1 MGRVVAFIPGDKYPS
16 VSITGASCS
25 LMCTYCE
32 TRYLHSMMATP
43 TPEIL
48 YRFALKHASR
58 GGLGMLVSGGFTRE
72 GRLPIEPFLPILKKV
87 KEETGL
93 ILSVHPGLPTR
104 DMPAALREAGVDIV
118 DYEIP
123 TSDTF
128 IENVKRLTGRSV
140 EDYLE
145 GFDRFLTEG
154 PRFIVPHITVGL
166 PGATLDDE
174 LVVAREVVRRK
185 PYLVVV
191 LVFIPTRGTGV
202 SGIQAPGLERVLMFL
217 RSLRAMYRGLIALG
231 CMRPASMKE
240 ALDDAVVREG
250 LVDRIVNPRRSLI
263 KRYGLPV
270 VEACCSVPH
279 ELLGGKPALTPTR

>member
-1 MGRVVAFIPGDKYPS
+1 MRKPVAFVPGEKYPS
-16 VSITGASCS
+16 ISITGTACS

-32 TRYLHSMMATP
+32 SRYLHSMTAAP
-43 TPEIL
+43 SPDAL
-48 YRFALKHASR
+48 YRFALRHAAR
-58 GGLGMLVSGGFTRE
+58 GGVGILVSGGFTRE
-72 GRLPIEPFLPILKKV
+72 GRLPLEPFLPVLSRI
-87 KEETGL
+87 KEETNL
-93 ILSVHPGLPTR
+93 ILSVHPGLPARGT
-104 DMPAALREAGVDIV
+104 PAALRGAGIDIV
-118 DYEIP
+118 DYEVP
-123 TSDTF
+123 TSDAF
-128 IENVKRLTGRSV
+128 IRKIKKLPGRSV

-145 GFDRFLTEG
+145 GFDRFVAEG
-154 PRFIVPHITVGL
+154 PRFIAPHITVGL

-174 LVVAREVVRRK
+174 LVVAREVVRRR